1 MALTSVTKTQ
11 HMDLT
16 SVKKTGGQVGLHIEK
31 KEAKK
36 EKQVQDDDAVYW
48 ADKYRCKDYNAEN
61 TCTAI
66 RYSD

>member
-1 MALTSVTKTQ
+1 MALTSVKKTQ

-36 EKQVQDDDAVYW
+36 EKEVQDDDAVYW
-48 ADKYRCKDYNAEN
+48 ADKYRC
-61 TCTAI
+61 
-66 RYSD
+66 

>member
-1 MALTSVTKTQ
+1 MALTSVKKAQ
-11 HMDLT
+11 RMDLT

-36 EKQVQDDDAVYW
+36 EKEVQDDDAVYW
-48 ADKYRCKDYNAEN
+48 ADKYRYKDCNAEN